1 MAGMC
6 EGGVALVT
14 GGGSGIGRQMALIF
28 AREGAA
34 VVVADLNEA
43 GAKETAEQVRA
54 AGGRAT
60 PLTVDL
66 SDDEAIA
73 TMVGSAV
80 ESYGRIDYAANN
92 AGVSDP
98 GCRFHEL
105 SRESWDRMIAINLTS
120 VFVCM
125 QHELRQMLAQ
135 EPRGGARG
143 AIVNTS
149 SGAGVIPA
157 PGLPHYTAA
166 KHGVLGL
173 TKNAAQEYANKGIRT
188 NAILPGLT
196 DTGLTEQFIQENPHA
211 KAILAA
217 LPGGRLGQPDEVA
230 EAGVWLC
237 SQHARWV
244 NGQSLIVDGG
254 GVLR

>member
-98 GCRFHEL
+98 AAFTSCRA
-105 SRESWDRMIAINLTS
+105 S
-120 VFVCM
+120 
-125 QHELRQMLAQ
+125 
-135 EPRGGARG
+135 
-143 AIVNTS
+143 
-149 SGAGVIPA
+149 AG
-157 PGLPHYTAA
+157 TA
-166 KHGVLGL
+166 
-173 TKNAAQEYANKGIRT
+173 
-188 NAILPGLT
+188 
-196 DTGLTEQFIQENPHA
+196 
-211 KAILAA
+211 
-217 LPGGRLGQPDEVA
+217 
-230 EAGVWLC
+230 
-237 SQHARWV
+237 
-244 NGQSLIVDGG
+244 
-254 GVLR
+254 